1 MEKPYTDNQRKADW
15 LYMTQK
21 SEQLND
27 VGLDMRVILKP
38 TYSIPWTKE
47 NFHDHVWIP
56 VQKAM
61 YGSDSMTALT
71 KHQVSKIFKVIE
83 RELGEKHGLEHVPFP
98 NDEEK
103 GKLLLDAMQLS
114 KQMDYPEDIYN
125 GELPTI

>member
-1 MEKPYTDNQRKADW
+1 MSKPYTDNQRKAAW

-27 VGLDMRVILKP
+27 VGLDMRVVLKP

-61 YGSDSMTALT
+61 YKTDSMTALT
-71 KHQVSKIFKVIE
+71 KEQVSKIFEVIE
-83 RELGEKHGLEHVPFP
+83 RELGEKHGLEFVPFP
-98 NDEEK
+98 NNEES
-103 GKLLLDAMQLS
+103 GRLLLEAMKL
-114 KQMDYPEDIYN
+114 KPKVEYPDDYQE
-125 GELPTI
+125 PTI